1 VKAATLDDGVV
12 RVELADGS
20 VVSRHVLAL
29 RDGCPCEACRHPVS
43 GQRLFE
49 SSRVLPGLHGVSARV
64 TDDGSLAV
72 EWSDGHSG
80 VFAPE
85 WFSEPAPL
93 PIRRWDASLADSL
106 PEHDWAAVADDPEA
120 RAAWL
125 RDVAVLGFALLHGV
139 PTEPGF
145 VERVPSLFGAVR
157 ETNYGRFFDVSVAV
171 GATNLA
177 DTALP
182 LSLHTD
188 NPYRDPTPT
197 LQLLHCLVSE
207 LEGGDTVLADG
218 FEAAERLRASS
229 PEAFETLVREPI
241 RYAYSDDGAELT
253 AEVPVVSLDA
263 NGDVA
268 SLHLNNRSKGIP
280 HGDPTRVGAW
290 YDAYLQLLALL
301 ESPELQV
308 VFRLEPGDLVLMD
321 NLRTLHARTGFAS
334 TGSRRLQGCYADR
347 DGLLS
352 TLAVLER

>member
-1 VKAATLDDGVV
+1 VRAATLDDGVV
-12 RVELADGS
+12 RVELADGR
-20 VVSRHVLAL
+20 VVARHVLAL

-49 SSRVLPGLHGVSARV
+49 SSRVLPGLRGVSASV
-64 TDDGSLAV
+64 TDDGALAV
-72 EWSDGHSG
+72 EWSDGHSA
-80 VFAPE
+80 VFPPE
-85 WFSEPAPL
+85 WFVEPEPTAVRL
-93 PIRRWDASLADSL
+93 WDASLADSL
-106 PEHDWAAVADDPEA
+106 PEHDWAAVVDDPAA

-125 RDVAVLGFALLHGV
+125 RDIAALGFALLHGV

-145 VERVPSLFGAVR
+145 VEQVPGLFGAVR

-197 LQLLHCLVSE
+197 LQLLHCLISE

-218 FEAAERLRASS
+218 FEAAERLRRSS
-229 PEAFETLVREPI
+229 PEAFETLAREPI
-241 RYAYSDDGAELT
+241 RYAYRDAEAELT
-253 AEVPVVSLDA
+253 AEVPVLSLHAD
-263 NGDVA
+263 GTVA
-268 SLHLNNRSKGIP
+268 ALHLNNRSKGVP
-280 HGDPTRVGAW
+280 QGDPERVGVW
-290 YDAYLQLLALL
+290 YDAYLRLLALL

-352 TLAVLER
+352 TLALLER

>member
-1 VKAATLDDGVV
+1 VKAATLEDGVV

-29 RDGCPCEACRHPVS
+29 RDGCPCEDCRHPVS

-49 SSRVLPGLHGVSARV
+49 SSRVLPGLRGVSARV
-64 TDDGSLAV
+64 TDDGALIV

-80 VFAPE
+80 IFPPE
-85 WFSEPAPL
+85 WFAETEPL
-93 PIRRWDASLADSL
+93 QIRRWDSSLADSL
-106 PEHDWAAVADDPEA
+106 PEHHWAAVVDDLEA
-120 RAAWL
+120 RAVWL

-145 VERVPSLFGAVR
+145 VERVPALFGAVR

-218 FEAAERLRASS
+218 FEAAERLRTSS
-229 PEAFETLVREPI
+229 PESFEMLVHEPI
-241 RYAYSDDGAELT
+241 RFAYRDEGTELT
-253 AEVPVVSLDA
+253 TDVPVVSLDA
-263 NGDVA
+263 TGAVA
-268 SLHLNNRSKGIP
+268 ALHLNNRSKGVP
-280 HGDPTRVGAW
+280 QGDPERVGAW
-290 YDAYLQLLALL
+290 YDAYLELLALL